1 MDVDEDMYWE
11 QFEDIYDNSVEKEDM
26 PEEKDD
32 ERLSFGVKD
41 VSRVISELI
50 ENSDEETKLLVSE
63 SIIDVDIIL
72 SVELVWGRSLKLVE

>member
-1 MDVDEDMYWE
+1 
-11 QFEDIYDNSVEKEDM
+11 M